1 MGCLSVCCRSPTVY
15 WQRMWGKRVQGY
27 DLCLPLPP
35 HWMRLWDK
43 ASLNLAILLWTGL
56 GNGFEPSLEHS
67 PAVAA
72 DVRLQ

>member
-1 MGCLSVCCRSPTVY
+1 
-15 WQRMWGKRVQGY
+15 MWGKRVQGH

-56 GNGFEPSLEHS
+56 GNDFEPSLEHS